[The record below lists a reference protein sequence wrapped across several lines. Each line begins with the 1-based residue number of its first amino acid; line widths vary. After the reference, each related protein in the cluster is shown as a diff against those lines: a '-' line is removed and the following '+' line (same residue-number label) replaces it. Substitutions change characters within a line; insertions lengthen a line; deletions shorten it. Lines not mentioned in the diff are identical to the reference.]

1 MSSTGPEAGT
11 ENVCGFANF
20 ERARTATGDES
31 MIMIH
36 DVVNIDE
43 LAQSIEQLSTEIGRM
58 RGAGPLNFQ
67 DVQKAVSA
75 LTRAQL
81 VMNELERIEI
91 RERGVSRSMAERFA
105 ALDSRLRAI
114 RYELYKDLTN
124 RKPSAME
131 DADTMPTTGAEDDS
145 EAHHIT
151 G

>member
-1 MSSTGPEAGT
+1 MLSTGPEAGT
-11 ENVCGFANF
+11 GNVCGCANF

-36 DVVNIDE
+36 DVANIEE
-43 LAQSIEQLSTEIGRM
+43 LVQSIEQLSTEIVRM
-58 RGAGPLNFQ
+58 RGVGPLSFQ

-91 RERGVSRSMAERFA
+91 RERGVSRNMAERFA
-105 ALDSRLRAI
+105 TMDGRLRAI
-114 RYELYKDLTN
+114 RFDLYKDLTN

-131 DADTMPTTGAEDDS
+131 DDDSMPTTESRG
-145 EAHHIT
+145 
-151 G
+151 